1 MMVVVAPM
9 SDGRRPFSGGTMRA
23 VNPSPSKKEHIMTKL
38 GTRFRA
44 AGMTVALGAG
54 ALAVAAPAHAQGG
67 GDEGV
72 ERQGS
77 CSAGATWNL
86 KAKHDDGRIETE
98 FEVDSNRVGQ
108 RWRVRI
114 ADNGVLVFRG
124 VRLTQAPS
132 GSFTVERRIANRRG
146 ADHIR
151 AVARQPRTGQRCV
164 GTVML

>member
-1 MMVVVAPM
+1 VALV
-9 SDGRRPFSGGTMRA
+9 RRHDASVHPIA
-23 VNPSPSKKEHIMTKL
+23 VEKEHIMTNF
-38 GTRFRA
+38 GTRARA
-44 AGMTVALGAG
+44 AGMTLALGAG

-67 GDEGV
+67 GDQGV

-77 CSAGATWNL
+77 CSAGAQWKL

-108 RWRVRI
+108 RWVVRI

-124 VRLTQAPS
+124 ARLTHVPS

-164 GTVML
+164 GTVTL

>member
-1 MMVVVAPM
+1 M
-9 SDGRRPFSGGTMRA
+9 RPSTKSLTEEHTMTIATRLRA
-23 VNPSPSKKEHIMTKL
+23 T
-38 GTRFRA
+38 
-44 AGMTVALGAG
+44 GMTLAIGAG
-54 ALAVAAPAHAQGG
+54 ALAVAAPANAQGG
-67 GDEGV
+67 GSPAI

-77 CSAGATWNL
+77 CSAGAVWKL

-108 RWRVRI
+108 LWRVRI

-124 VRLTQAPS
+124 ARRTLAPS
-132 GSFTVERRIANRRG
+132 GSFTVERRIANRQG

-164 GTVML
+164 GTVTV